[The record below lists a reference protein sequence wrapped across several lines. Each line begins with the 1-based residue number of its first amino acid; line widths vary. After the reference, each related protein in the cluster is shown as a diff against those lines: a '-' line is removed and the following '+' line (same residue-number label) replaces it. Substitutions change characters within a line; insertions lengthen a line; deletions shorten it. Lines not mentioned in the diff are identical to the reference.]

1 MEDTPIIDKTDMNEV
16 YIKAVRKANAYD
28 FYDDNNN
35 LSNKVEGLFEDD
47 DKVYPSSSPYALVH
61 FGLNDLTE
69 KGITGIKTLTN
80 ILKTKYRNTPIFIL
94 KELHVGTAYADYT
107 TVNTSIDAFNTE
119 IKTFC
124 DNEENVFLLDISS
137 KLETYTSVLNSNYT
151 NDGYSFKDDTSIGVF
166 YDAIKEKLLATP
178 IGYKKKDDSGST
190 GGGNDDDSNASKRE
204 GKVIDIVLESTKT
217 YTWPKMTIKSLTF
230 KLQSDVD
237 KSFYARMIFTTADE
251 ISYSQSKICYLE
263 GVDCIAGQLVPKP
276 NTGYK
281 ITIMANVN
289 SSIDYKYYGSV
300 SVDKGEG
307 YADPYTFKGG
317 EKVAEIAK
325 TYLNQTGLEYRGQ
338 YSTTAVKTPA
348 SYSNP
353 AKYLDKWYDSSRK
366 KAQIDCSTLT
376 KFAYMGL
383 DYDHS
388 PYANHKMTSL
398 KRNTAYSWAFTFPRT
413 AAEQAEYCVK
423 NGWVLHDVDIINF
436 SNLEPG
442 DIVFWDRDNKENGR
456 YMNCSHA
463 AIVIKKTEDGGS
475 VYTIESTQCENG
487 VKTRLITENKTDKIL
502 FCARPKKL

>member
-1 MEDTPIIDKTDMNEV
+1 
-16 YIKAVRKANAYD
+16 
-28 FYDDNNN
+28 
-35 LSNKVEGLFEDD
+35 
-47 DKVYPSSSPYALVH
+47 
-61 FGLNDLTE
+61 
-69 KGITGIKTLTN
+69 
-80 ILKTKYRNTPIFIL
+80 
-94 KELHVGTAYADYT
+94 
-107 TVNTSIDAFNTE
+107 
-119 IKTFC
+119 
-124 DNEENVFLLDISS
+124 
-137 KLETYTSVLNSNYT
+137 
-151 NDGYSFKDDTSIGVF
+151 
-166 YDAIKEKLLATP
+166 
-178 IGYKKKDDSGST
+178 
-190 GGGNDDDSNASKRE
+190 
-204 GKVIDIVLESTKT
+204 
-217 YTWPKMTIKSLTF
+217 MTIKSLTF

-442 DIVFWDRDNKENGR
+442 DIVFWDRDNGENGR

-463 AIVIKKTEDGGS
+463 AIVIGPTEDGGS